1 MIFDKIKDDIK
12 ENKRN
17 QLEKLLNVDLF
28 TDNKSDIVKLT
39 GMSLDEVESCISKYQ
54 ELQLLIN
61 SKKFNNE
68 SFEQEIEEQK
78 EIVDYLMN
86 EEKEEQLKMAS

>member
-1 MIFDKIKDDIK
+1 MILDKFGDK
-12 ENKRN
+12 KR
-17 QLEKLLNVDLF
+17 QKLEELLNVDVF
-28 TDNKSDIVKLT
+28 TDNKDDIVKLT

-61 SKKFNNE
+61 NKKFNNE
-68 SFEQEIEEQK
+68 SFEEELNKQK

-86 EEKEEQLKMAS
+86 EEKEIEMKMAS